1 MAKKWSKC
9 NIHAWSLK
17 SFTSGS
23 CEKKNTGRNAQMKQN
38 QISFEFK
45 IENAYNRTTL
55 LCEYSVMTELH
66 LLKDI
71 TRLMSFTW
79 VVTQFHAHMMM
90 MMSKSQ
96 GYLGCN
102 SIISWPNIATKTTN
116 YFSSRL
122 LKWMLLYERF
132 MQWYREFCG
141 FKLIFLFLFLAISDY
156 FIDIS

>member
-1 MAKKWSKC
+1 MVKC

-55 LCEYSVMTELH
+55 LCEYSVDRTTSSKRHHAANVFH
-66 LLKDI
+66 LSGYAISRSHDDDDVKI
-71 TRLMSFTW
+71 TRLSRVQLNNLM
-79 VVTQFHAHMMM
+79 
-90 MMSKSQ
+90 
-96 GYLGCN
+96 
-102 SIISWPNIATKTTN
+102 TKYSN
-116 YFSSRL
+116 KNNQLFLLASRL
-122 LKWMLLYERF
+122 LKWTLFYERF

-156 FIDIS
+156 FINIS